1 MIVTF
6 TCMTAVHARKSYDR
20 EIKSTLFIPKGSW
33 NSGIIVTY
41 GELQAKNYK
50 LLILDDVKGDG
61 YSFKISPHASYFFK
75 DDLSVGIRADYKRSY
90 IDLGSINIDLGD
102 DLAFDI
108 KD

>member
-1 MIVTF
+1 MIVTCACVA
-6 TCMTAVHARKSYDR
+6 TVHARTSYDR
-20 EIKSTLFIPKGSW
+20 EIKSTLFIPKGTW

-75 DDLSVGIRADYKRSY
+75 NDL
-90 IDLGSINIDLGD
+90 
-102 DLAFDI
+102 
-108 KD
+108 

>member
-50 LLILDDVKGDG
+50 LLILDDV
-61 YSFKISPHASYFFK
+61 
-75 DDLSVGIRADYKRSY
+75 
-90 IDLGSINIDLGD
+90 
-102 DLAFDI
+102 
-108 KD
+108 